1 MRLGIKLNKKIFFLG
16 YDQKKTKII
25 KFLKYKNLSVT
36 QLRQKRLEKINIS
49 PNDLIISFGYRRII
63 PKKILSKR
71 RTPIVNLHLSYL
83 PFNRGAHP
91 IYWSFREKTPLGVT
105 IHEIDEGIDT
115 GKIIFQK
122 KINFK
127 INKKTNFK
135 DVYYF
140 MFDELENL
148 FIKKFEKIY
157 QQKYTPKLNNIKKGT
172 FHKKNQLKKIKWNTP
187 ILHHLRKISDLKIG

>member
-1 MRLGIKLNKKIFFLG
+1 MKKKKIFFLG
-16 YDQKKTKII
+16 YDQNKTKII

-36 QLRQKRLEKINIS
+36 QLRQKRIEKINIS

-105 IHEIDEGIDT
+105 IHEVDQGIDT
-115 GKIIFQK
+115 GKIIYQK
-122 KINFK
+122 KNK
-127 INKKTNFK
+127 IQN
-135 DVYYF
+135 
-140 MFDELENL
+140 
-148 FIKKFEKIY
+148 
-157 QQKYTPKLNNIKKGT
+157 
-172 FHKKNQLKKIKWNTP
+172 
-187 ILHHLRKISDLKIG
+187 